1 MKIRFP
7 AEGVTESQLPMA
19 KDHGR
24 VIRRFAMQSAA
35 RELLPREGVAKCLR
49 VSFPREDGTMG
60 VDVLFAP
67 AQQAAHLGGLQ
78 MCKSVWLCPV
88 CSSKISERRRE
99 ELSGALRTWLE
110 SPAGEVRRLLLVTL
124 TLQHDRWDDL
134 SEVFGA
140 LKKARRLLVSGKAAQ
155 AFASQYGIVGTIR
168 SLELTYGENGWHPH
182 LHILMFFGRE
192 VPILPFER
200 AMIERWT
207 RAVGSVGRYASW
219 QHGCDVRFSD
229 ADIAKYVAKWGKEP
243 NWTPAHELTKGVA
256 KLGRRGGRT
265 AMQLLSDYLDGDGD
279 AGRLWLQYACNL
291 KGERQLVWSIG
302 LRDRLGLVEEKTDEE
317 IAMEQPEIAVILAS
331 LTMGAWRVVIANDA
345 RGELLEVA
353 AGGDPAQV
361 EAFLVQLG
369 AGEAS
374 GFGTGWG
381 W

>member
-1 MKIRFP
+1 
-7 AEGVTESQLPMA
+7 
-19 KDHGR
+19 
-24 VIRRFAMQSAA
+24 
-35 RELLPREGVAKCLR
+35 
-49 VSFPREDGTMG
+49 MG

-88 CSSKISERRRE
+88 CSAKISERRRE
-99 ELSGALRTWLE
+99 ELTGALKGWLE
-110 SPAGEVRRLLLVTL
+110 SPAGEIRRLLLVTL
-124 TLQHDRWDDL
+124 TLQHDRGDDL

-155 AFASQYGIVGTIR
+155 AFASEYGIVGTIR
-168 SLELTYGENGWHPH
+168 TLELTYGENGWHPH
-182 LHILMFFGRE
+182 LHILMFFDRE
-192 VPILPFER
+192 VRIIPFES
-200 AMIERWT
+200 AIKERWS
-207 RAVGSVGRYASW
+207 RAVGSAGRYASW

-229 ADIAKYVAKWGKEP
+229 ADIATYVAKWGKEP
-243 NWTPAHELTKGVA
+243 NWTPAHEMTKGVA

-279 AGRLWLQYACNL
+279 AGRLWLQYAVNL
-291 KGERQLVWSIG
+291 KGERQLVWSHG
-302 LRDRLGLVEEKTDEE
+302 LRDRLGLLEEKTDEE

-331 LTMGAWRVVIANDA
+331 LTLGAWRVVIANDA

-369 AGEAS
+369 AGAGS
-374 GFGTGWG
+374 RVGTGLG